1 MAKKISESRSDSRSR
16 MRRPT
21 LKWLEDTENYSG
33 EPKVKK
39 KSGKGNREEWSCHR
53 RGQGPQR
60 TMEPRRKNKHL
71 VKMTL

>member
-1 MAKKISESRSDSRSR
+1 

-39 KSGKGNREEWSCHR
+39 KKSLEKGIEKNGHVTDVVKVLREPWS
-53 RGQGPQR
+53 QGER
-60 TMEPRRKNKHL
+60 TSILSK
-71 VKMTL
+71 